1 LKKAYQIED
10 QRAIQRFEAAMGGA
24 GTAVQLLLPAVEIVA
39 AMKRGLGELIR
50 QAGLQLIQLVMERE
64 VQELAGERY
73 GHRPGKDKFRWGKEA
88 GWCRID
94 GQKVPV
100 KRYRVREAGG
110 RETTLGSYRMFQRD
124 PQHDGRLWQE
134 LMRGLSTRQY
144 GPSVRRFAKAYG
156 IEKSVVS
163 EQFIET
169 SRGKLK
175 ELIERPL
182 GHLKLCAVMIDGI
195 ALDGDLLV
203 VALGIGHDGVKTV
216 LGLRQ
221 GASENAEVVGHLCAD
236 LEQRG
241 IDFQQRRL
249 YVLDGARA
257 LSVAVKKRAGDA
269 ALIQRCQL
277 HKRRNVL
284 RHLPEEHQPFI
295 EQKLQAAWNM
305 YGYAEARRAL
315 ETVQTELERIN
326 PSAARSLA
334 EGMEETLTIHRLG
347 VPEKLRVSLFSTNP
361 IESALS
367 IVEEKCGRIK
377 KWQGG
382 DMKLRW
388 VASGLLFA
396 EGQFRRVRGFREI
409 PQLLTALASLVLPE
423 NNPIV
428 AVGRK
433 AG

>member
-1 LKKAYQIED
+1 LKRPYQIED
-10 QRAIQRFEAAMGGA
+10 QRAVQRFE
-24 GTAVQLLLPAVEIVA
+24 TALSESETPVQLLLPSVEIVS
-39 AMKRGLGELIR
+39 AMRRGVGELIR

-64 VQELAGERY
+64 VSELAGERY
-73 GHRPGKDKFRWGKEA
+73 RHGEEKQKFRWGKER

-94 GQKVPV
+94 GQKVPLE
-100 KRYRVREAGG
+100 RRRVRDEQR
-110 RETTLGSYRMFQRD
+110 REVKLGSYVMFQRD
-124 PQHDGRLWQE
+124 PEHDSRLWQE

-144 GPSVRRFAKAYG
+144 GRSVRRFAEAYG

-169 SRGKLK
+169 SRRKLK
-175 ELIERPL
+175 QLMERPL
-182 GHLKLCAVMIDGI
+182 HDLKLCAVMMDGI
-195 ALDGDLLV
+195 AFDGDLFV
-203 VALGIGHDGVKTV
+203 VALGIGNDGVKTV

-221 GASENAEVVGHLCAD
+221 GPSENAEVVGDLCAD

-241 IDFQQRRL
+241 VDFSQRRL

-257 LSVAVKKRAGDA
+257 LTAAVKKRAGDA

-284 RHLPEEHQPFI
+284 SHLPDEHQPFM
-295 EQKLQAAWNM
+295 EQKLTAAWSM
-305 YGYAEARRAL
+305 SGYSEARRAL
-315 ETVQTELERIN
+315 EQVQSELERIN

-334 EGMEETLTIHRLG
+334 EGMEETLTIHRLR
-347 VPEKLRVSLFSTNP
+347 VPEKLRPTLFSTNP

-367 IVEEKCGRIK
+367 VVEEKCGRVK

-396 EGQFRRVRGFREI
+396 EGQFRRVRGFRDL
-409 PQLLTALASLVLPE
+409 PQLITAIESTAPPGK
-423 NNPIV
+423 NPTL

>member
-1 LKKAYQIED
+1 
-10 QRAIQRFEAAMGGA
+10 MGEA

-50 QAGLQLIQLVMERE
+50 QAGLQLIQRVMERE

-100 KRYRVREAGG
+100 KRYRVREVGG
-110 RETTLGSYRMFQRD
+110 REATLGSYRMFQRD

-175 ELIERPL
+175 ELMERPL

-195 ALDGDLLV
+195 ALDGDLFV
-203 VALGIGHDGVKTV
+203 VAFGIGHDGVKTV

-221 GASENAEVVGHLCAD
+221 GPSENAEVVGQLCAD

-409 PQLLTALASLVLPE
+409 PQILTALASLALPE